1 MVLSI
6 FCSFHRLVDVLVCG
20 TLLRNGPVYFEMGL
34 GAPSDK
40 KNLLAKL
47 ALKNKE
53 CAARI

>member
-1 MVLSI
+1 
-6 FCSFHRLVDVLVCG
+6 VDVLVCG